1 MPGAISPGDLVQ
13 VAGEVY
19 SFNSMIGEGK
29 QHLIAVP
36 IIGLV
41 IDVIEPYLIQ
51 QGYLVRTPRGR
62 VATPRCYLHLGLEVP
77 ESIVHASGK
86 RRQQNLPSIGD

>member
-19 SFNSMIGEGK
+19 SFNSMIGEGT

-41 IDVIEPYLIQ
+41 IDVIEPYLLMYISEQ
-51 QGYLVRTPRGR
+51 PLLEEFNY
-62 VATPRCYLHLGLEVP
+62 ATVNLNSG
-77 ESIVHASGK
+77 IVK
-86 RRQQNLPSIGD
+86 IEKIT

>member
-41 IDVIEPYLIQ
+41 IDVIDPYLLMYISEQ
-51 QGYLVRTPRGR
+51 PLLEEFNY
-62 VATPRCYLHLGLEVP
+62 ATVNLNSG
-77 ESIVHASGK
+77 IVK
-86 RRQQNLPSIGD
+86 IEKIT